1 MRIRLLL
8 SLLAFAVAANA
19 AVIKDVRFACDAKG
33 CNAVFAFASDK
44 DLPTFFQKYDAA
56 SKKLT
61 VGFSETTFALGEG
74 EFSVDSSSKFV
85 QSMKVYKDAYKGS
98 AFLKIEMTV
107 GSSIASDKNEIALDK
122 SNFLIKFKNKGGK
135 SWTLSK
141 LYADRKKAA
150 EKAAL
155 EEKKAAAK
163 AAAEE
168 KKAAEKKAQEEKKA
182 AEKAAL
188 EEKKRLAEEK
198 KAAEKK
204 ALEDKKAAAKAAAE
218 EKKRLAEE
226 KKAAEKKALEEKK
239 AAAKAAAEE
248 KKRLAEEKKAAEKK
262 ALEEKKAAEKA
273 ALEEKKRLAAEKK
286 EAERRALEEKKA
298 AEKAALEEKKRL
310 AEEKKAAEKAAR
322 EQEKLLAEQQKEL
335 DKAIT
340 EGGAISALL
349 PKLKEMTVL
358 IGSGMEQFRLVADS
372 PVEIQNVTGPDKNSV
387 LTVGLAGPSKSPV
400 FRIGAGTL
408 VKSVPWG
415 ANGLKIQLKGSIK
428 PVIVVQDGALILQIA
443 EKGINKDGF
452 IFWSAQPNGIFV
464 RDWMKAVEEK
474 PNFDAFVKNLDK
486 GSKKIISGSQT
497 FHLRPVIRELI
508 VVADEIEFYAAPNEN
523 SQVMHRLV
531 FGDRLVSLDMVG
543 LYRKVQYGNRVG
555 YVDRRSVGFFDEL
568 SSVQEERL
576 KQVDKERGTDLTA
589 STAPTVGSQLEG
601 LYEDRVTYSSF
612 GRRDP
617 FVEVDGLVE
626 EGINIDQ
633 VELVGIIWESD
644 VPVAILVES
653 KNPSI
658 SYTVKEGDK
667 ILNGKVLKITQTDV
681 LFLIQ
686 EFGVSRRYS
695 MGLPDKIGGQQ

>member
-1 MRIRLLL
+1 MKMKILLL
-8 SLLAFAVAANA
+8 LLAFTAFASVAQ
-19 AVIKDVRFACDAKG
+19 IKDVRFNCDAKG
-33 CNAVFAFASDK
+33 CQVVFAFTSDK
-44 DLPTFFQKYDAA
+44 NLPTFFQKYDAA

-74 EFSVDSSSKFV
+74 DYDVDANSKFV
-85 QSMKVYKDAYKGS
+85 KSMKVFKDAYKGMP
-98 AFLKIEMTV
+98 FLKIEMDV
-107 GSSIASDKNEIALDK
+107 GASITSDKNEIALEK
-122 SNFLIKFKNKGGK
+122 SNFLIKLKSKGGK

-141 LYADRKKAA
+141 LFADRKKAAEKQAALDKKAA

-155 EEKKAAAK
+155 EEKKAAK
-163 AAAEE
+163 
-168 KKAAEKKAQEEKKA
+168 
-182 AEKAAL
+182 KAAL

-198 KAAEKK
+198 KAAEKRALEEKK
-204 ALEDKKAAAKAAAE
+204 AAEKQAIEDKKAAAKAAAE
-218 EKKRLAEE
+218 EKKRI
-226 KKAAEKKALEEKK
+226 
-239 AAAKAAAEE
+239 AEE
-248 KKRLAEEKKAAEKK
+248 KKRLAEEKKEAAKR
-262 ALEEKKAAEKA
+262 ALEEKKAAERA

-286 EAERRALEEKKA
+286 AAEKRALEEKKA

-322 EQEKLLAEQQKEL
+322 EQEKLLAEQQKQI
-335 DKAIT
+335 DKAIS

-358 IGSGMEQFRLVADS
+358 IGSGLEQFRIVADENI
-372 PVEIQNVTGPDKNSV
+372 VMQNVSSVDKNN
-387 LTVGLAGPSKSPV
+387 TITIGLAGPQKSPV
-400 FRIGAGTL
+400 FRIGAGSL
-408 VKSVPWG
+408 VKSVTWG
-415 ANGLKIQLKGSIK
+415 ANGLKVQLKNSVQPAIL
-428 PVIVVQDGALILQIA
+428 VQDGVFVLQIA

-452 IFWSAQPNGIFV
+452 MFWSAQPKGIFI
-464 RDWMKAVEEK
+464 RDWMKSAEDK

-508 VVADEIEFYAAPNEN
+508 VVADETEFYAAPNEN
-523 SQVMHRLV
+523 AQVMQRLV
-531 FGDRLVSLDMVG
+531 FGDRLVSLDMKG
-543 LYRKVQYGNRVG
+543 QYRKVQSGNKVG
-555 YVDRRSVGFFDEL
+555 YVDRRAVGFFDEL

-576 KQVDKERGTDLTA
+576 KQVDKERGTNLT
-589 STAPTVGSQLEG
+589 TNAPQIGSQLDG

-695 MGLPDKIGGQQ
+695 MGLPDKLGGQK

>member
-1 MRIRLLL
+1 MKMKILLL
-8 SLLAFAVAANA
+8 LLAFTAFASAAQ
-19 AVIKDVRFACDAKG
+19 IKDVRFDCSAKG
-33 CNAVFAFASDK
+33 CQVVFAFASDK
-44 DLPTFFQKYDAA
+44 NLPTFFQKYDAA

-74 EFSVDSSSKFV
+74 DYDIDANSKFV
-85 QSMKVYKDAYKGS
+85 KSMKVFKDAYKGT
-98 AFLKIEMTV
+98 AFLKIEMAV
-107 GSSIASDKNEIALDK
+107 GASIASDKNEIALDK
-122 SNFLIKFKNKGGK
+122 SNFLIKLKNKGGK

-141 LYADRKKAA
+141 LFAERKKAA
-150 EKAAL
+150 EKQAAL
-155 EEKKAAAK
+155 DKKAAA
-163 AAAEE
+163 
-168 KKAAEKKAQEEKKA
+168 
-182 AEKAAL
+182 KAAL

-198 KAAEKK
+198 KAA
-204 ALEDKKAAAKAAAE
+204 DK
-218 EKKRLAEE
+218 R
-226 KKAAEKKALEEKK
+226 
-239 AAAKAAAEE
+239 
-248 KKRLAEEKKAAEKK
+248 
-262 ALEEKKAAEKA
+262 ALEEKKAAEKQA
-273 ALEEKKRLAAEKK
+273 ALDKKAAEKAAAEEKKRLAAEKK

-322 EQEKLLAEQQKEL
+322 EAEKLMAEQQKQI
-335 DKAIT
+335 DKAIL

-358 IGSGMEQFRLVADS
+358 IGSGMEQFRLVAEE
-372 PVEIQNVTGPDKNSV
+372 PIEIQNVSTIDKNYT
-387 LTVGLAGPSKSPV
+387 LTIGLAGPQKSPI
-400 FRIGAGTL
+400 FRIGAGSL
-408 VKSVPWG
+408 VKSVTWG
-415 ANGLKIQLKGSIK
+415 ANGLKIQLKGAVQ
-428 PVIVVQDGALILQIA
+428 PVILVQDGVLVLQIA
-443 EKGINKDGF
+443 EKGINRDGF
-452 IFWSAQPNGIFV
+452 VFWSAQPKGIFV
-464 RDWMKAVEEK
+464 RDWMKAVDEK

-497 FHLRPVIRELI
+497 FHLRPVVRELI
-508 VVADEIEFYAAPNEN
+508 VVADETEFYAAPNEN
-523 SQVMHRLV
+523 SQVMQRLV
-531 FGDRLVSLDMVG
+531 FGDRLVSLDMKG

-555 YVDRRSVGFFDEL
+555 YVDRRAVGFFDEL

-576 KQVDKERGTDLTA
+576 KQVDKERGTNLTTN
-589 STAPTVGSQLEG
+589 TAQIGSQLDG

-695 MGLPDKIGGQQ
+695 MGLPDKLGGQK

>member
-1 MRIRLLL
+1 MKMKILLL
-8 SLLAFAVAANA
+8 LLAFTAFANA
-19 AVIKDVRFACDAKG
+19 AQIKDVRFDCSAMG
-33 CNAVFAFASDK
+33 CQVVFAFASDK
-44 DLPTFFQKYDAA
+44 NLPTFFQKYDAA

-74 EFSVDSSSKFV
+74 DYDIDANSKFV
-85 QSMKVYKDAYKGS
+85 KSMKVFKDAYKGT
-98 AFLKIEMTV
+98 AFLKIEMAV
-107 GSSIASDKNEIALDK
+107 GASIASDKNDIALDK
-122 SNFLIKFKNKGGK
+122 SNFLIKLKNKGGK
-135 SWTLSK
+135 PWTLSK
-141 LYADRKKAA
+141 LFAERKKAA
-150 EKAAL
+150 EKQAAL
-155 EEKKAAAK
+155 DKKAAA
-163 AAAEE
+163 
-168 KKAAEKKAQEEKKA
+168 
-182 AEKAAL
+182 KAAL

-198 KAAEKK
+198 KAA
-204 ALEDKKAAAKAAAE
+204 DK
-218 EKKRLAEE
+218 R
-226 KKAAEKKALEEKK
+226 
-239 AAAKAAAEE
+239 
-248 KKRLAEEKKAAEKK
+248 
-262 ALEEKKAAEKA
+262 ALEEKKAAEKQA
-273 ALEEKKRLAAEKK
+273 ALDKKAAEKAAAEEKKRLAAEKK

-322 EQEKLLAEQQKEL
+322 EAEKLMAEQQKQI
-335 DKAIT
+335 DKAIL

-358 IGSGMEQFRLVADS
+358 IGSGMEQFRLVAEE
-372 PVEIQNVTGPDKNSV
+372 PIEIQNVSTIDKNYT
-387 LTVGLAGPSKSPV
+387 LTIGLAGPQKSPI
-400 FRIGAGTL
+400 FRIGAGSL
-408 VKSVPWG
+408 VKSVTWG
-415 ANGLKIQLKGSIK
+415 ANGLKVQLKGSVQ
-428 PVIVVQDGALILQIA
+428 PVILVQDGVLVLQIA

-452 IFWSAQPNGIFV
+452 IFWSAQPKGIFV
-464 RDWMKAVEEK
+464 RDWMKAVDEK

-497 FHLRPVIRELI
+497 FHLRPVVRELI
-508 VVADEIEFYAAPNEN
+508 VVADETEFYASPNEN
-523 SQVMHRLV
+523 AQVMQRLV
-531 FGDRLVSLDMVG
+531 FGDRLVSLDMKG
-543 LYRKVQYGNRVG
+543 LYRKVQFGNRVG
-555 YVDRRSVGFFDEL
+555 YVDRRAVGFFDEL

-576 KQVDKERGTDLTA
+576 KQVDKERGTNLTT
-589 STAPTVGSQLEG
+589 SAPQIGSQLDG

-695 MGLPDKIGGQQ
+695 MGLPDKLGGQK

>member
-1 MRIRLLL
+1 MKCKFLFLMM
-8 SLLAFAVAANA
+8 SLA
-19 AVIKDVRFACDAKG
+19 AVSFAAQIKDVRLACDAKG
-33 CNAVFAFASDK
+33 CQSVFVFASEK
-44 DLPTFFQKYDAA
+44 NLPTFFQKYDAA
-56 SKKLT
+56 SGKLT
-61 VGFSETTFALGEG
+61 IGFSDTQFALGEG
-74 EFSVDSSSKFV
+74 EFAVDPESKFV
-85 QSMKVYKDAYKGS
+85 KSIRVFKDAYKGTP
-98 AFLKIEMTV
+98 FLKFEMAV
-107 GSSIASDKNEIALDK
+107 GASITTDKNEIALDK
-122 SNFLIKFKNKGGK
+122 SNFLIKYKNKGGK

-141 LYADRKKAA
+141 LFADRKKAAEKQAELDKKAA

-155 EEKKAAAK
+155 EEKKRL
-163 AAAEE
+163 AEE
-168 KKAAEKKAQEEKKA
+168 KKAAEKKALEEKKA

-204 ALEDKKAAAKAAAE
+204 ALEEKKAAAKAAAE

-248 KKRLAEEKKAAEKK
+248 KKRLAEEKKAAEK
-262 ALEEKKAAEKA
+262 A
-273 ALEEKKRLAAEKK
+273 ALEEKKRLAEEKKAAEK
-286 EAERRALEEKKA
+286 RALEEKKA

-322 EQEKLLAEQQKEL
+322 EQEKLLAEQQKQL
-335 DKAIT
+335 DKAIN
-340 EGGAISALL
+340 EGGKISALL
-349 PKLKEMTVL
+349 PNLNEMTVL

-372 PVEIQNVTGPDKNSV
+372 PIEIQNVSGPDKNSTI
-387 LTVGLAGPSKSPV
+387 TVGLAGPQKSPV

-408 VKSVPWG
+408 VKSVTWG
-415 ANGLKIQLKGSIK
+415 ANGLKIQLKNTVK
-428 PVIVVQDGALILQIA
+428 PVMLVQDGVLVLQVA
-443 EKGINKDGF
+443 ENSVNKDGF
-452 IFWSAQPNGIFV
+452 IFWSARPNGIFI
-464 RDWMKAVEEK
+464 RDWMRAVEEK
-474 PNFDAFVKNLDK
+474 PDFDVFVKKLDK
-486 GSKKIISGSQT
+486 DSKKIISGSQT

-523 SQVMHRLV
+523 SQVLQRLV
-531 FGDRLVSLDMVG
+531 FGERLVSLDLTG
-543 LYRKVQYGNRVG
+543 LYRKVQFGNRVG
-555 YVDRRSVGFFDEL
+555 YVNRRSVSFFDEL
-568 SSVQEERL
+568 SSVQAERL
-576 KQVDKERGTDLTA
+576 KQIDQERGTDLTPSA
-589 STAPTVGSQLEG
+589 APVGSQLEG

-617 FVEVDGLVE
+617 FVDIKGLVE

-644 VPVAILVES
+644 IPMAILVES
-653 KNPSI
+653 KNPAI
-658 SYTVKEGDK
+658 SYTLKEGDK

-695 MGLPDKIGGQQ
+695 MSLPDKFGGTK